1 MDRSSISKK
10 QKYLFLVCA
19 FGPLPGCVS
28 DPYQGAPVSSRPV
41 PTKTVR
47 SGDKAGDIAVDSNSA
62 SNGVPHDVILC
73 SDKTSKVAVDRED
86 PTDVV
91 VTKVS
96 FAGGGDPKVET
107 HIRPAQDPLWQV
119 SQKAKSLGE
128 PFGDG
133 TEPVRFAQRKSK
145 AGDFISGIAN
155 AEQLVQAKVVKV
167 SGTRSAIEFDMPQ
180 AYDLSENQQLILVDR
195 AGNIQVGSISAVQG
209 KRISVKFDDAIIL
222 GSSKGDSVR
231 VGLLNL

>member
-10 QKYLFLVCA
+10 HKQLFLVCA
-19 FGPLPGCVS
+19 LGPLAGCVS
-28 DPYQGAPVSSRPV
+28 DPYQGASVSSRPV

-47 SGDKAGDIAVDSNSA
+47 SGDLAVDANSA

-86 PTDVV
+86 TTEVV

-96 FAGGGDPKVET
+96 FAGGGDDPKVET
-107 HIRPAQDPLWQV
+107 HVRPAQDPLWQV
-119 SQKAKSLGE
+119 SQKATSLGE

-180 AYDLSENQQLILVDR
+180 AYDLSENQQLMLVDR

-231 VGLLNL
+231 VGLLNQ

>member
-10 QKYLFLVCA
+10 QKHLFLVCA
-19 FGPLPGCVS
+19 FGPLAGCVS
-28 DPYQGAPVSSRPV
+28 DPYHGAPVSSRPV

-47 SGDKAGDIAVDSNSA
+47 SGDIAGDIAVDSNSA

>member
-10 QKYLFLVCA
+10 QKHLFLVCA
-19 FGPLPGCVS
+19 FGPLAGCVS

-107 HIRPAQDPLWQV
+107 HVRPAQDPLWQV

-180 AYDLSENQQLILVDR
+180 AYDLSENQQLILVDH